1 MIETLQSLPMPVQIV
16 FAVVFAVTVVLSAIV
31 IYVLV
36 ELETDDYW
44 RRLK

>member
-16 FAVVFAVTVVLSAIV
+16 FAVVFAVTVVLAGIV
-31 IYVLV
+31 LYVLV
-36 ELETDDYW
+36 ELETDDFW